1 MKNKFSH
8 VSTFMSMDDSYED
21 SDLIV
26 FGVGFD
32 GTTSNRPGTR
42 FASSAMRL
50 EFYGLETYSPMLDL
64 DLDDFNI
71 CDIGD
76 LELSIGNTD
85 LVLEEIYEGCKKI
98 VQDNKIPFMIGGE
111 HLVTLPAFKAVYEKY
126 RDIYVLHFDAHTD
139 LRDEYNNNKHS
150 HATVIKRIWDI
161 TGDNRIYQFGIRSG
175 TKEEFDFALKEKH
188 TYMEVS
194 SIDTFEKVVKSLDKK
209 NIYLTIDLD
218 VLDPSIF
225 PGTGTPEPGGI
236 TYREFENIFKILKD
250 SNINLVG
257 CDIVELSPDYDD
269 TNVST
274 VTACKILRE
283 LALVALDKHNKQNQG
298 GIEKWQDIYSLQNQ

>member
-1 MKNKFSH
+1 MKNKFYNTP
-8 VSTFMSMDDSYED
+8 TFMSMDDGYEE
-21 SDLIV
+21 SNLVV
-26 FGVGFD
+26 FGAGFD

-42 FASSAMRL
+42 FASTAMRP
-50 EFYGLETYSPMLDL
+50 EFYGLETYSPVLNLDM
-64 DLDDFNI
+64 DDYKI

-85 LVLEEIYEGCKKI
+85 IVLDEIYEGTKQI
-98 VQDNKIPFMIGGE
+98 VKDNKVPFMIGGE
-111 HLVTLPAFKAVYEKY
+111 HLVTLPAFKAVHDKY
-126 RDIYVLHFDAHTD
+126 KDIYVLHFDAHTD
-139 LRDEYNNNKHS
+139 LRDEYNNNKNS

-161 TGDNRIYQFGIRSG
+161 IGDNKIYQFGIRSG
-175 TKEEFDFALKEKH
+175 TKEEFEFSLKDKH
-188 TYMEVS
+188 TYMETHT
-194 SIDTFEKVVKSLDKK
+194 IDTFEEIIKSLDGK

-236 TYREFENIFKILKD
+236 TYKELESIFKILKN

-257 CDIVELSPDYDD
+257 CDIVELSPDYDN
-269 TNVST
+269 TSVST

-283 LALVALDKHNKQNQG
+283 LTLVISDKINR
-298 GIEKWQDIYSLQNQ
+298 

>member
-1 MKNKFSH
+1 MKNKFYNTP
-8 VSTFMSMDDSYED
+8 TFMSMDDSYEE
-21 SDLIV
+21 SKLVV
-26 FGVGFD
+26 FGAGFD

-42 FASSAMRL
+42 FASSSMRP
-50 EFYGLETYSPMLDL
+50 EFYGLETYSPILDL
-64 DLDDFNI
+64 DMDDYKI

-85 LVLEEIYEGCKKI
+85 TVLNEIYEGTKSIIK
-98 VQDNKIPFMIGGE
+98 DNKVPFMIGGE
-111 HLVTLPAFKAVYEKY
+111 HLVTLPAFKAVHEKY
-126 RDIYVLHFDAHTD
+126 NDLYVLHFDAHTD
-139 LRDEYNNNKHS
+139 LREEYNNNENS

-161 TGDNRIYQFGIRSG
+161 VGDNKIFQFGIRSG
-175 TKEEFDFALKEKH
+175 TKEEFEFALKYKH
-188 TYMEVS
+188 TYMETHT
-194 SIDTFEKVVKSLDKK
+194 IDTFEEIVNKLENK

-225 PGTGTPEPGGI
+225 PGTGTPEPGGV
-236 TYREFENIFKILKD
+236 TYKEFEGIFKILKN

-257 CDIVELSPDYDD
+257 LDIVELSPDYDN

-283 LALVALDKHNKQNQG
+283 LALIVSDKIK
-298 GIEKWQDIYSLQNQ
+298 

>member
-1 MKNKFSH
+1 MKNKFYNTP
-8 VSTFMSMDDSYED
+8 TFMSMDDSYEE
-21 SDLIV
+21 SKLVV
-26 FGVGFD
+26 FGAGFD

-42 FASSAMRL
+42 FASSSMRP
-50 EFYGLETYSPMLDL
+50 EFYGLETYSPILDL
-64 DLDDFNI
+64 DMDDYKI

-85 LVLEEIYEGCKKI
+85 TVLNEIYEGTKSI
-98 VQDNKIPFMIGGE
+98 INDNKVPFMIGGE
-111 HLVTLPAFKAVYEKY
+111 HLVTLPAFKAVHEKY
-126 RDIYVLHFDAHTD
+126 NDLYVLHFDAHTD
-139 LRDEYNNNKHS
+139 LREEYNNNENS

-161 TGDNRIYQFGIRSG
+161 VGDNKIFQFGIRSG
-175 TKEEFDFALKEKH
+175 TKEEFEFALKYKH
-188 TYMEVS
+188 TYMETHT
-194 SIDTFEKVVKSLDKK
+194 INTFKEIVDKLENK

-225 PGTGTPEPGGI
+225 PGTGTPEPGGV
-236 TYREFENIFKILKD
+236 TYKEFEGIFKILKN

-257 CDIVELSPDYDD
+257 LDIVELSPDYDN

-283 LALVALDKHNKQNQG
+283 LALIVSDKIK
-298 GIEKWQDIYSLQNQ
+298 

>member
-1 MKNKFSH
+1 MKNKFYNTP
-8 VSTFMSMDDSYED
+8 TFMSMEDDYNESK
-21 SDLIV
+21 LIV
-26 FGVGFD
+26 FGAGFD

-42 FASSAMRL
+42 FASSSMRP
-50 EFYGLETYSPMLDL
+50 EFYGLETYSPILDL
-64 DLDDFNI
+64 DMDDYKI

-85 LVLEEIYEGCKKI
+85 KVLDEIYKGTKAI
-98 VQDNKIPFMIGGE
+98 VDDGKVPFMIGGE
-111 HLVTLPAFKAVYEKY
+111 HLVTLPSFKAVYEKY
-126 RDIYVLHFDAHTD
+126 KDIYVLHFDAHTD
-139 LRDEYNNNKHS
+139 LRDEYNNNKNS

-161 TGDNRIYQFGIRSG
+161 VGDGKIFQFGIRSG

-188 TYMEVS
+188 TYMETHT
-194 SIDTFEKVVKSLDKK
+194 INTFLDIVKSLEDK
-209 NIYLTIDLD
+209 NVYLTIDLD

-236 TYREFENIFKILKD
+236 SYREFEEVFKILKN

-257 CDIVELSPDYDD
+257 LDIVELSPDYDN

-274 VTACKILRE
+274 VVACKILRE
-283 LALVALDKHNKQNQG
+283 LALIVSDKINR
-298 GIEKWQDIYSLQNQ
+298 

>member
-1 MKNKFSH
+1 MKNKFYNTP
-8 VSTFMSMDDSYED
+8 TFMSMDDSYEE
-21 SDLIV
+21 SKLVV
-26 FGVGFD
+26 FGAGFD

-42 FASSAMRL
+42 FASSSMRP
-50 EFYGLETYSPMLDL
+50 EFYGLETYSPILDL
-64 DLDDFNI
+64 DMDDYKI

-85 LVLEEIYEGCKKI
+85 TVLNEIYEGTKSIIK
-98 VQDNKIPFMIGGE
+98 DNKVPFMIGGE
-111 HLVTLPAFKAVYEKY
+111 HLVTLPAFKAVHEKY
-126 RDIYVLHFDAHTD
+126 NDLYVLHFDAHTD
-139 LRDEYNNNKHS
+139 LREEYNNNENS

-161 TGDNRIYQFGIRSG
+161 VGDNKIFQFGIRSG
-175 TKEEFDFALKEKH
+175 TKEEFEFALKYKH
-188 TYMEVS
+188 TYMETHT
-194 SIDTFEKVVKSLDKK
+194 IDTFKEIVDKLENK

-225 PGTGTPEPGGI
+225 PGTGTPEPGGV
-236 TYREFENIFKILKD
+236 TYKEFEGIFKILKN

-257 CDIVELSPDYDD
+257 LDIVELSPDYDN

-283 LALVALDKHNKQNQG
+283 LALIVSDKIK
-298 GIEKWQDIYSLQNQ
+298 

>member
-1 MKNKFSH
+1 MKNKFYNTP
-8 VSTFMSMDDSYED
+8 TFMSMDDSYEE
-21 SDLIV
+21 SKLVV
-26 FGVGFD
+26 FGAGFD

-42 FASSAMRL
+42 FASSSMRP
-50 EFYGLETYSPMLDL
+50 EFYGLETYSPILDL
-64 DLDDFNI
+64 DMDDYKI

-85 LVLEEIYEGCKKI
+85 TVLNEIYEGTKSIIK
-98 VQDNKIPFMIGGE
+98 DNKVPFMIGGE
-111 HLVTLPAFKAVYEKY
+111 HLVTLPAFKAVHEKY
-126 RDIYVLHFDAHTD
+126 NDLYVLHFDAHTD
-139 LRDEYNNNKHS
+139 LREEYNNNENS

-161 TGDNRIYQFGIRSG
+161 VGDNKIFQFGIRSG
-175 TKEEFDFALKEKH
+175 TKEEFEFALKYKH
-188 TYMEVS
+188 TYMETHT
-194 SIDTFEKVVKSLDKK
+194 INTFKEIVDKLENK

-225 PGTGTPEPGGI
+225 PGTGTPEPGGV
-236 TYREFENIFKILKD
+236 TYKEFEGIFKILKN

-257 CDIVELSPDYDD
+257 LDIVELSPDYDN

-283 LALVALDKHNKQNQG
+283 LALIVSDKIK
-298 GIEKWQDIYSLQNQ
+298 

>member
-1 MKNKFSH
+1 MKNKFYNTP
-8 VSTFMSMDDSYED
+8 TFMSMDDSYEE
-21 SDLIV
+21 SKLVV
-26 FGVGFD
+26 FGAGFD

-42 FASSAMRL
+42 FASSSMRP
-50 EFYGLETYSPMLDL
+50 EFYGLETYSPILDL
-64 DLDDFNI
+64 DMDDYKI

-85 LVLEEIYEGCKKI
+85 TVLNEIYEGTKSIIK
-98 VQDNKIPFMIGGE
+98 DNKVPFMIGGE
-111 HLVTLPAFKAVYEKY
+111 HLVTLPAFKAVHEKY
-126 RDIYVLHFDAHTD
+126 NDLYVLHFDAHTD
-139 LRDEYNNNKHS
+139 LREEYNNNENS

-161 TGDNRIYQFGIRSG
+161 VGDNKIFQFGIRSG
-175 TKEEFDFALKEKH
+175 TKEEFEFALKYKH
-188 TYMEVS
+188 TYMETHT
-194 SIDTFEKVVKSLDKK
+194 IDTFEEIVNKLENK

-225 PGTGTPEPGGI
+225 PGTGTPEPGGV
-236 TYREFENIFKILKD
+236 TYKEFEGIFKILKH

-257 CDIVELSPDYDD
+257 LDIVELSPDYDN

-283 LALVALDKHNKQNQG
+283 LALIVSDKIK
-298 GIEKWQDIYSLQNQ
+298 

>member
-1 MKNKFSH
+1 MKNKFYNTP
-8 VSTFMSMDDSYED
+8 TFMSMDDSYEE
-21 SDLIV
+21 SKLVV
-26 FGVGFD
+26 FGAGFD

-42 FASSAMRL
+42 FASSSMRP
-50 EFYGLETYSPMLDL
+50 EFYGLETYSPILDL
-64 DLDDFNI
+64 DMDDYKI

-85 LVLEEIYEGCKKI
+85 TVLNEIYEGTKSI
-98 VQDNKIPFMIGGE
+98 INDNKVPFMIGGE
-111 HLVTLPAFKAVYEKY
+111 HLVTLPAFKAVHEKY
-126 RDIYVLHFDAHTD
+126 NDLYVLHFDAHTD
-139 LRDEYNNNKHS
+139 LREEYNNNENS

-161 TGDNRIYQFGIRSG
+161 VGDNKIFQFGIRSG
-175 TKEEFDFALKEKH
+175 TKEEFEFALKYKH
-188 TYMEVS
+188 TYMETHT
-194 SIDTFEKVVKSLDKK
+194 IDTFKEIVDKLENK

-225 PGTGTPEPGGI
+225 PGTGTPEPGGV
-236 TYREFENIFKILKD
+236 TYKEFEGIFKILKN

-257 CDIVELSPDYDD
+257 LDIVELSPDYDN

-283 LALVALDKHNKQNQG
+283 LALIVSDKIK
-298 GIEKWQDIYSLQNQ
+298 

>member
-1 MKNKFSH
+1 MKNKFYNTP
-8 VSTFMSMDDSYED
+8 TFMSMEDDYNESK
-21 SDLIV
+21 LIV
-26 FGVGFD
+26 FGAGFD

-42 FASSAMRL
+42 FASSSMRP
-50 EFYGLETYSPMLDL
+50 EFYGLETYSPILDL
-64 DLDDFNI
+64 DMDDYKI

-85 LVLEEIYEGCKKI
+85 KVLDEIYKGTKSI
-98 VQDNKIPFMIGGE
+98 VDDGKVPFMIGGE
-111 HLVTLPAFKAVYEKY
+111 HLVTLPSFKAVYEKY
-126 RDIYVLHFDAHTD
+126 NDIYVLHFDAHTD
-139 LRDEYNNNKHS
+139 LRDEYNNNKNS

-161 TGDNRIYQFGIRSG
+161 VGDGKIFQFGIRSG

-188 TYMEVS
+188 TYMETHT
-194 SIDTFEKVVKSLDKK
+194 INTFLDIVKSLEGK
-209 NIYLTIDLD
+209 NVYLTIDLD

-236 TYREFENIFKILKD
+236 SYKEFEEVFKVLKN

-257 CDIVELSPDYDD
+257 LDIVELSPDYDN

-274 VTACKILRE
+274 VVACKILRE
-283 LALVALDKHNKQNQG
+283 LALIVSDKINR
-298 GIEKWQDIYSLQNQ
+298 

>member
-1 MKNKFSH
+1 MKNKFYNTP
-8 VSTFMSMDDSYED
+8 TFMSMDDSYEE
-21 SDLIV
+21 SKLVV
-26 FGVGFD
+26 FGAGFD

-42 FASSAMRL
+42 FASSSMRP
-50 EFYGLETYSPMLDL
+50 EFYGLETYSPILDL
-64 DLDDFNI
+64 DMDDYKI

-85 LVLEEIYEGCKKI
+85 TVLNEIYEGTKSIIK
-98 VQDNKIPFMIGGE
+98 DNKVPFMIGGE
-111 HLVTLPAFKAVYEKY
+111 HLVTLPAFKAVHEKY
-126 RDIYVLHFDAHTD
+126 NDLYVLHFDAHTD
-139 LRDEYNNNKHS
+139 LREEYNNNENS

-161 TGDNRIYQFGIRSG
+161 VGDNKIFQFGIRSG
-175 TKEEFDFALKEKH
+175 TKEEFEFALKYKH
-188 TYMEVS
+188 TYMETHT
-194 SIDTFEKVVKSLDKK
+194 INTFKEIVDKLENK

-225 PGTGTPEPGGI
+225 PGTGTPEPGGVN
-236 TYREFENIFKILKD
+236 YKEFEGIFKILKN

-257 CDIVELSPDYDD
+257 LDIVELSPDYDN

-283 LALVALDKHNKQNQG
+283 LALIVSDKINK
-298 GIEKWQDIYSLQNQ
+298 

>member
-1 MKNKFSH
+1 MKNKFYNTP
-8 VSTFMSMDDSYED
+8 TFMSMEDDYNESK
-21 SDLIV
+21 LIV
-26 FGVGFD
+26 FGAGFD

-42 FASSAMRL
+42 FASSSMRP
-50 EFYGLETYSPMLDL
+50 EFYGLETYSPILDL
-64 DLDDFNI
+64 DMDDYKI

-85 LVLEEIYEGCKKI
+85 KVLDEIYIGTKAI
-98 VQDNKIPFMIGGE
+98 VADSKVPFMIGGE
-111 HLVTLPAFKAVYEKY
+111 HLVTLPSFKAVYEKY
-126 RDIYVLHFDAHTD
+126 NDIYVLHFDAHTD
-139 LRDEYNNNKHS
+139 LRDEYNNNKNS

-161 TGDNRIYQFGIRSG
+161 VGDGKIFQFGIRSG

-188 TYMEVS
+188 TYMETHT
-194 SIDTFEKVVKSLDKK
+194 INTFLDIVKSLENK
-209 NIYLTIDLD
+209 NVYLTIDLD

-236 TYREFENIFKILKD
+236 SYREFEEVFKILKN

-257 CDIVELSPDYDD
+257 LDIVELSPDYDN

-274 VTACKILRE
+274 VVACKILRE
-283 LALVALDKHNKQNQG
+283 LALIVSDKINR
-298 GIEKWQDIYSLQNQ
+298 

>member
-1 MKNKFSH
+1 MKNKFYNTP
-8 VSTFMSMDDSYED
+8 TFMSMDDSYEE
-21 SDLIV
+21 SKLVV
-26 FGVGFD
+26 FGAGFD

-42 FASSAMRL
+42 FASSSMRP
-50 EFYGLETYSPMLDL
+50 EFYGLETYSLILDL
-64 DLDDFNI
+64 DMDDYKI

-85 LVLEEIYEGCKKI
+85 TVLNEIYEGTKSIIK
-98 VQDNKIPFMIGGE
+98 DNKVPFMIGGE
-111 HLVTLPAFKAVYEKY
+111 HLVTLPAFKAVHEKY
-126 RDIYVLHFDAHTD
+126 NDLYVLHFDAHTD
-139 LRDEYNNNKHS
+139 LREEYNNNENS

-161 TGDNRIYQFGIRSG
+161 VGDNKIFQFGIRSG
-175 TKEEFDFALKEKH
+175 TKEEFEFALKYKH
-188 TYMEVS
+188 TYMETHT
-194 SIDTFEKVVKSLDKK
+194 INTFKEIVDKLENK

-225 PGTGTPEPGGI
+225 PGTGTPEPGGV
-236 TYREFENIFKILKD
+236 TYKEFEGIFKILKN

-257 CDIVELSPDYDD
+257 LDIVELSPDYDN

-283 LALVALDKHNKQNQG
+283 LALIVSDKIK
-298 GIEKWQDIYSLQNQ
+298 

>member
-1 MKNKFSH
+1 MKNKFYNTP
-8 VSTFMSMDDSYED
+8 TFMSMDDSYEE
-21 SDLIV
+21 SKLVV
-26 FGVGFD
+26 FGAGFD

-42 FASSAMRL
+42 FASPSMRP
-50 EFYGLETYSPMLDL
+50 EFYGLETYSPILDL
-64 DLDDFNI
+64 DMDDYKI

-85 LVLEEIYEGCKKI
+85 TVLNEIYEGTKSIIK
-98 VQDNKIPFMIGGE
+98 DNKVPFMIGGE
-111 HLVTLPAFKAVYEKY
+111 HLVTLPAFKAVHEKY
-126 RDIYVLHFDAHTD
+126 NDLYVLHFDAHTD
-139 LRDEYNNNKHS
+139 LREEYNNNENS

-161 TGDNRIYQFGIRSG
+161 VGDNKIFQFGIRSG
-175 TKEEFDFALKEKH
+175 TKEEFEFALKYKH
-188 TYMEVS
+188 TYMETHT
-194 SIDTFEKVVKSLDKK
+194 INTFKDIVDKLENK

-225 PGTGTPEPGGI
+225 PGTGTPEPGGV
-236 TYREFENIFKILKD
+236 TYKEFEGIFKILKN

-257 CDIVELSPDYDD
+257 LDIVELSPDYDN

-283 LALVALDKHNKQNQG
+283 LALIVSDKIK
-298 GIEKWQDIYSLQNQ
+298 